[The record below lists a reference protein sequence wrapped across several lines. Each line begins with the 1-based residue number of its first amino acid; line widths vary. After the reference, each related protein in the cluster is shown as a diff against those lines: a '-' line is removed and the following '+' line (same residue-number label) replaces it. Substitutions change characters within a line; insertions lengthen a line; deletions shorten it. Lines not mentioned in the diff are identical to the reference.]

1 MTQDVRTYFAAC
13 HALDASAG
21 AIGTKLARGGIA
33 DMDAL
38 CALLEE
44 YPDKLL
50 AIRNIGPKSMAVIRS
65 VCGDYRRRK
74 DGYG

>member
-1 MTQDVRTYFAAC
+1 MQNVREYFKNSPVAKEGGLAV
-13 HALDASAG
+13 G
-21 AIGTKLARGGIA
+21 IQLARGGIA

-65 VCGDYRRRK
+65 VCEDYCRGK
-74 DGYG
+74 EGFG